1 MSTVER
7 TREEVEQG
15 SCSALL
21 DGVDVRYVR
30 FGETEIVRRVFVAVR
45 DVTWKTVLAEVEELT
60 VERGAEETVLSFA
73 ARYRGAGI
81 DVSGRGRFAL
91 SGQGLRSE
99 VELSANAD
107 TRYARMGLCVLHPCE
122 LLAGRTYLA
131 RTEDGP
137 LSGTFPQTIGPQR
150 FRDDIY
156 SALFGPFTALEIDMD
171 GVLASFGFEGDV
183 FELEDQRNW
192 TDASFKTYS
201 TALSLGFPHE
211 LRAGETLSQTVTLTC
226 TGTPS
231 PRRWRPDSVP
241 VRIGPPSGAV
251 LPPIGL
257 GQASHGQP
265 LSATEAEMLGKLELG
280 HLRVDVD
287 LTAEDWAE
295 RLAAGQDAAAAI
307 GCGIE
312 LAVFVDALR
321 RRRLGELRE
330 ALERRGA
337 ADVRRVLAFHQGTE
351 TTPRPWVP
359 EYRRQLE
366 AALPGV
372 PFAGGTN
379 VFFTEINRGR
389 PDPGTM
395 DGIAWSIN
403 ASVHATDELS
413 IMETIPAQADQVASA
428 HTLWPRTKLFV
439 GPVTLRMR
447 WNAHAR
453 GREDV
458 EEEGV
463 LPFPVDARQR
473 LPFAAAWAAGSI
485 GQLTRAGVDSL
496 TYFETTGWR
505 GLIETGEPED
515 SRLFPSSPGEVF
527 PVYEVFAALAGWRG
541 AEALAV
547 EVDDGRR
554 VQALALRRGTS
565 VRVLVANLGD
575 RPERAALEGAVAE
588 QLELEPY
595 GLAVADFKLA

>member
-1 MSTVER
+1 MSVVELS
-7 TREEVEQG
+7 REQVEQG
-15 SCSALL
+15 ACSALL
-21 DGVDVRYVR
+21 DGLDVRYVR

-45 DVTWKTVLAEVEELT
+45 DVTWKTVPAEVEELT
-60 VERGAEETVLSFA
+60 VERGAGETVLSFV

-91 SGQGLRSE
+91 GDEGLRSE
-99 VELSANAD
+99 VEILANAD
-107 TRYARMGLCVLHPCE
+107 TQYARMGLCLLHPCE

-137 LSGTFPQTIGPQR
+137 LSGAFPHTIGPQE
-150 FRDDIY
+150 FKDDIY
-156 SALFGPFTALEIDMD
+156 SALFGPFTGLEIDMD
-171 GVLASFGFEGDV
+171 GVRASFEFEGDV

-211 LRAGETLSQTVTLTC
+211 LRAGETLRQTATLKC
-226 TGTPS
+226 AGAPP
-231 PRRWRPDSVP
+231 PRRQRPDSVP
-241 VRIGPPSGAV
+241 VRIGPPSGAL

-257 GQASHGQP
+257 GQASHGRP
-265 LSATEAEMLGKLELG
+265 LSESEVDLLCKLELD

-295 RLAAGQDAAAAI
+295 RLAAAQDDAAAI

-359 EYRRQLE
+359 EYRRQLGP
-366 AALPGV
+366 ALPEV

-389 PDPGTM
+389 PDPRTM

-413 IMETIPAQADQVASA
+413 MMETIPAQADQVASA
-428 HTLWPRTKLFV
+428 HTLWPRTRLFV

-505 GLIETGEPED
+505 GLIETSEPD
-515 SRLFPSSPGEVF
+515 DPQLFPSSPGEVF

-547 EVDDGRR
+547 EVGDGSR
-554 VQALALRRGTS
+554 VQALALRRGNS
-565 VRVLVANLGD
+565 VRVIAANLGD
-575 RPERAALEGAVAE
+575 RPERATLEGAVGE

-595 GLAVADFKLA
+595 GVAVADFELS